1 MVANQGSCGVA
12 EGSSHSESNLN
23 GNSTEVGEKHGV
35 SGINKE
41 PVKVLTLSTTNP
53 HILAFRAME
62 YAARGPVITRA
73 ISLEQELALMK
84 QVNKH
89 ILSYFT
95 RKRPK
100 TLLLFVLRF
109 VIYFEILNYFYFILY
124 LQTFVF

>member
-23 GNSTEVGEKHGV
+23 GNSTEVSEKHGV
-35 SGINKE
+35 SGIKKE

-73 ISLEQELALMK
+73 ISLEQEIALLK

-95 RKRPK
+95 SKKPK
-100 TLLLFVLRF
+100 KYIIFCSVLSY
-109 VIYFEILNYFYFILY
+109 ISKY
-124 LQTFVF
+124 